1 MSYSRTLKS
10 ARMIQCSVGKT
21 AYFVDTSGIRGI
33 QRSEGFSLDDSGNGP
48 DGWLTGR
55 RTRVPIFFMAGRLGQ
70 PNIAVDR
77 PGAILIIDGKPDLW
91 GLAVDRA
98 SQVIEV
104 EGDSVLRIPPAV
116 GEAALGIF
124 QGVVRLAD
132 NLALFVSPERLHPDF
147 PAGSSVPTMPTGS
160 PPRTTSENGTLEA
173 AVRHQRLIAFTL
185 TNEQVTSEQLI
196 FGLSIT
202 QVSEML
208 EPQPLLRVP
217 NSSPSML
224 GLVRWRDRVV
234 PVVDLGALIGL
245 PATRYEA
252 CERLIVCRAP
262 DTGEFFAILASNNV
276 WGEGVPARSRVAMHP
291 EPLDPTV
298 LNSVFDLS
306 SDNLLLLP
314 NLDAMFG
321 FVNALNPVAE
331 AGTAGLGEPDLQ
343 PQ

>member
-1 MSYSRTLKS
+1 MSNAPTLKS

-21 AYFVDTSGIRGI
+21 AYFVDTFRIRGI
-33 QRSEGFSLDDSGNGP
+33 QRSEGFSFDDSASGP

-55 RTRVPIFFMAGRLGQ
+55 QTRVPVFFMAGRLGQ
-70 PNIAVDR
+70 ANIAVER

-98 SQVIEV
+98 SRVIEV
-104 EGDSVLRIPPAV
+104 EGDRVLSMPPAV

-124 QGVVRLAD
+124 QGVVGLAD
-132 NLALFVSPERLHPDF
+132 HLALFVAPERLHPDF
-147 PAGSSVPTMPTGS
+147 PAGSRVPAEPTGN
-160 PPRTTSENGTLEA
+160 PPRTISENGTLEA
-173 AVRHQRLIAFTL
+173 VHHQRLIAFTL
-185 TNEQVTSEQLI
+185 TNEQATTKRLI

-202 QVSEML
+202 QVAEML

-224 GLVRWRDRVV
+224 GLIRWRDRVV

-252 CERLIVCRAP
+252 CERLIICRAP
-262 DTGEFFAILASNNV
+262 DTGEFFAILTSTDV
-276 WGEGVPARSRVAMHP
+276 WGEGVPVRSRAAAHP

-298 LNSVFDLS
+298 LNGVFELG
-306 SDNLLLLP
+306 SDDLLLLP
-314 NLDAMFG
+314 NLDAMVG
-321 FVNALNPVAE
+321 FVNAVNPIAE
-331 AGTAGLGEPDLQ
+331 AQTAGLAEADLQ